1 MDRYLTRAL
10 ELEDDIITWRRYI
23 HEHAET
29 GDEVP
34 MTAAYIKSRLD
45 EFGIAYTEPW
55 RGGVVAELGR
65 GGGKTLLLRA
75 DTDALPHTEQSGE
88 PFACKTGASHS
99 CGHDIHTASLLGAAR
114 ILKENESELEGT
126 VRLCFQPDEERIF
139 GAEAMIKAGV
149 MNGVDAAVGYHVN
162 IPLPA
167 GDFNVRP
174 GGYLASSDIFEI
186 KVSGAAAHGSMPE
199 IGVDALLAG
208 VKIVDAVQGITT
220 REINA
225 LTPVVITFGSF
236 NAGQAA
242 NVMPGE
248 ATLSG
253 TIRAFLPETREF
265 ARRRLEEVAAKT
277 AEAHRATAEVKWLS
291 CTPPV
296 FNDPQLTQDIT
307 KWLGEAVG
315 PQHVHARDL
324 MLKASDDFAYYGEL
338 GVPAVMYHIG
348 AGMLEDGFGPGLHNP
363 RCRFD
368 ERTLA
373 PAAAGAAVVARE
385 YLRQK

>member
-1 MDRYLTRAL
+1 MDRYLKRAL
-10 ELEDDIITWRRYI
+10 ELESEIIEWRRYI
-23 HEHAET
+23 HSHAET

-34 MTAAYIKSRLD
+34 MTSAYIKQKLES
-45 EFGIAYTEPW
+45 FGIEHSEPW
-55 RGGVVAELGR
+55 RGGVVAELGC

-99 CGHDIHTASLLGAAR
+99 CGHDIHTASLLGAAK
-114 ILKENESELEGT
+114 ILKENEGELHGR

-139 GAEAMIKAGV
+139 GAPAMIEAGV
-149 MNGVDAAVGYHVN
+149 MRGVDAAVGYHVN

-186 KVSGAAAHGSMPE
+186 NITGAAAHGSMPE
-199 IGVDALLAG
+199 NGVDALYAG
-208 VKIVDAVQGITT
+208 VKIVDAVQSITT

-236 NAGQAA
+236 KSGDAA
-242 NVMPGE
+242 NVIPGE
-248 ATLSG
+248 AVLSG

-265 ARRRLEEVAAKT
+265 ARRRLEEIAA
-277 AEAHRATAEVKWLS
+277 ATAAEFRASAEVRWVS

-296 FNDPQLTQDIT
+296 YNDPALTQNIT
-307 KWLGEAVG
+307 EWLGEVVG
-315 PQHVHARDL
+315 AQHVHARDL

-348 AGMLEDGFGPGLHNP
+348 AGLLEEGFGPGLHNP
-363 RCRFD
+363 HCRFD
-368 ERTLA
+368 ERVLA
-373 PAAAGAAVVARE
+373 PAAAGAAAIARGF
-385 YLRQK
+385 LRE